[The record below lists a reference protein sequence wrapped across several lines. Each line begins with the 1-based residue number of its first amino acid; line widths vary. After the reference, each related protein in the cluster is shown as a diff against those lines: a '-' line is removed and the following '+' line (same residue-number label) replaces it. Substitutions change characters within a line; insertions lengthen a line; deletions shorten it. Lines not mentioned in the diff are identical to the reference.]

1 MRAGSTAVLEF
12 GSAGG
17 FKGCYGRRMS
27 RTLTERFSVRLSPQ
41 DRRRLAALAKVEDR
55 KESDMARRLIR
66 QGLQQEPAR
75 G

>member
-1 MRAGSTAVLEF
+1 
-12 GSAGG
+12 
-17 FKGCYGRRMS
+17 MS